1 MSVRLH
7 FCRSL
12 CYCLVD
18 LISYSHGRYP
28 REDGA
33 PGHALPGAGQHLQQR
48 HHQHP
53 QGRGAHSNRSLD
65 VGLYPLCF
73 RSLSRVSLETKVFLK
88 SNSVYFRYATLLFKK
103 QRYVSGQHKVNLK
116 IICKENYKYEV
127 QEKSPANQAVTV
139 QQLAEEYWRFVL

>member
-1 MSVRLH
+1 MIRHKTDNRGDLLRKGALILLPILSRPIFIIFIIII

-18 LISYSHGRYP
+18 LISHPNGRYP

-33 PGHALPGAGQHLQQR
+33 PGHTVPGAGQHLQQR

-53 QGRGAHSNRSLD
+53 QGRGAHSDRSLD

-73 RSLSRVSLETKVFLK
+73 RSLSRVSLETKEFLK
-88 SNSVYFRYATLLFKK
+88 T
-103 QRYVSGQHKVNLK
+103 NLVFQV
-116 IICKENYKYEV
+116 CH
-127 QEKSPANQAVTV
+127 
-139 QQLAEEYWRFVL
+139 FVV